1 MTTSAQRVADRYLY
15 RLASREVCASSSF
28 RTRTATLHDLTPRV
42 LEAFAEG
49 FSLHEGRVASFGGLV
64 KKLGDLIEFFKKAP
78 KVWGTIKQFL
88 GVKDMTDLPKA
99 IKDWAKQGLTAF
111 KNVIFQATKRIPL
124 ALYFVSEKKMPGL
137 TDLMKRILNSNPAL
151 AKALEKVRNFGER
164 LDVMFDKYLP
174 VMKKPLLAAIFIF
187 IWWNSGIELT
197 WDFPELVKG
206 FTGNYSIGA
215 LFMGTPEVII
225 SLVVSTT
232 GLGFWSLPITV
243 LARLLWLLAQDYLE
257 WSSSKRGF
265 VVKWDAITGS
275 PRAPEFVP
283 VF

>member
-1 MTTSAQRVADRYLY
+1 MTSSAQRVADRYMC
-15 RLASREVCASSSF
+15 RLASREVCAGSSF
-28 RTRTATLHDLTPRV
+28 RTRTAALQNLTPRV

-49 FSLHEGRVASFGGLV
+49 FSLYEGRVASLGGLV
-64 KKLGDLIEFFKKAP
+64 KKLGSLTEFFKKAP

-88 GVKDMTDLPKA
+88 GVKDIADLPRA
-99 IKDWAKQGLTAF
+99 IKDWAKQGLVAF
-111 KNVIFQATKRIPL
+111 KNVVLQATKRIPL

-137 TDLMKRILNSNPAL
+137 TDLVKRILNSNPTI
-151 AKALEKVRNFGER
+151 AKAVEKIRNFGER

-174 VMKKPLLAAIFIF
+174 TIKKPLLAAIFIF

-215 LFMGTPEVII
+215 LFIGFPEVVI

-232 GLGFWSLPITV
+232 GLGFWGLPITV

-265 VVKWDAITGS
+265 VVK
-275 PRAPEFVP
+275 
-283 VF
+283 